1 MVAGS
6 AVIGTPD
13 TKRLGNDIVNLY
25 VALSPDHRDQDEDA
39 LRDELTAW
47 IRENMAAYKVP
58 KKIIFI
64 DAIPLTPVGK
74 IDKKKLRAEALAGAS

>member
-1 MVAGS
+1 
-6 AVIGTPD
+6 VIGTPD
-13 TKRLGNDIVNLY
+13 EKRPGNDIVNLY
-25 VALSPDHRDQDEDA
+25 VALAPDYQG
-39 LRDELTAW
+39 RDEAELRSDLIRW

-74 IDKKKLRAEALAGAS
+74 IDKKKLRAEALLAQSQSA